1 MTATQR
7 KRGKAFQGPARE
19 PLKPLQ
25 EGQHRCPMCSRGIVP
40 MANNKFPPHNDTYG
54 RVCDSRPVY
63 AGYIYRGTGV
73 DTLTGTAKVETPK
86 GREHNVSNPI
96 VHTSSDEWDN
106 VTPGVWYGCAVIARE
121 DGETDYLYAYSNWKH
136 SAPRVSE
143 LVPEGCT
150 LLESTLY
157 LTPKGR
163 EDMWHTGDKWAFE
176 EQSGDE
182 AVSWME
188 YDDAQH
194 ATYHQH
200 V

>member
-1 MTATQR
+1 MTTAQR
-7 KRGKAFQGPARE
+7 KRAKAFQAPAKAPRK
-19 PLKPLQ
+19 PLK
-25 EGQHRCPMCSRGIVP
+25 EGEHRCPMCFRGVKPTPLGKLYPHHNERGVP
-40 MANNKFPPHNDTYG
+40 
-54 RVCDSRPVY
+54 CDSKGIR
-63 AGYIYRGTGV
+63 AGYVYRGTGV
-73 DTLTGTAKVETPK
+73 DTLTGTDTVVTPERKETQ
-86 GREHNVSNPI
+86 VSNPI

-106 VTPGVWYGCAVIARE
+106 VTPGVWYGCAIIERE
-121 DGETDYLYAYSNWKH
+121 DGETDYVYGYSNWTYA
-136 SAPRVSE
+136 APRVAQ

-194 ATYHQH
+194 ATFHPY